1 MADGTLIFDT
11 KVESEGVSTGMS
23 TVKKLFT
30 AGMGFV
36 VAKHAVG
43 LAKMGIAYNSQMQDF
58 QSKFKVLLGSA
69 TKANKHV
76 AELRKLAMKTP
87 FRTTDLA
94 AASQQLLA
102 FGVNSKSVSG
112 HLRRLGD
119 ISLGNKEKFQQLGLV
134 FGQVSSQG
142 KLMGQDLLQFINVG
156 FNPLKELSKMGRG
169 TYQELKDQMAQ
180 GKISFQDVQAA
191 IEHATSKGGQF
202 FNGMK
207 EGSKTFAAQVD
218 ALKGNLEILAGNAV
232 KPLYNLLTRIVPH
245 LGAVASKLNKYPKII
260 GAVTTAV
267 TTLTA
272 AMVTFYAAQKWAV
285 FNEAIKSSMGSAMKF
300 FSAFHNS
307 MWLNL
312 GVGVDKIIP
321 GLGTKL
327 LNIPIGMQSAV
338 GKLSSVLGSAGKSIA
353 AFMATP
359 AGIVVAVGAA
369 ITALGVWV
377 NKIGGVDKAVALIH
391 SKIAAF
397 KAKIPELIKGIGAG
411 FKVAVEGIKTVLFDV
426 LPTVAKAIWK
436 ALPSALSTLGQLA
449 NELGTYLFKKVGQL
463 AQAIATG
470 LPKAL
475 QAVITAIPKVLIE
488 LFTRSGEGA
497 KQGGEQAGAKG
508 GEGIALGFLKTFIV
522 GMGKLA
528 LAIVTALPQ
537 IAIAVVSGIVKCI
550 PIILSAV
557 GNLAISVLNAIGRGL
572 GSLVT
577 VAVNWIWGFIEGF
590 LIGAANVINAV
601 WNFATSLPGKII
613 SGIGS
618 LVSIAI
624 NWLVGFVG
632 GIRSGFARA
641 GSAVISGARSLPG
654 RVRGALGSLYSIGV
668 HFLQG
673 LINGIK
679 AGFGR
684 VFGLISS
691 LGSKCKAKLK
701 SVFDIN
707 SPSRFTTW
715 IGRMLIEGMD
725 VGIVR
730 NTGKLLS
737 SIGEQMGLVQDA
749 FLIDAPEINP
759 IASAISGERSRIFGA
774 TGSSQHVEVNQ
785 TINFNQPWKSPADV
799 SRAVSW
805 ETAKLGLAGA
815 Q

>member
-69 TKANKHV
+69 SKANKHV

-142 KLMGQDLLQFINVG
+142 KLMGQDLLQFINAG

-245 LGAVASKLNKYPKII
+245 LGAVASKLNKYPKLI

-285 FNEAIKSSMGSAMKF
+285 FNEAIRSSMGSAMKF

-307 MWLNL
+307 LWLNL

-436 ALPSALSTLGQLA
+436 ALPSALSTIGQLA
-449 NELGTYLFKKVGQL
+449 NNLGTYLFQKVGQL

-475 QAVITAIPKVLIE
+475 QAVITAIPKVLLE

>member
-142 KLMGQDLLQFINVG
+142 KLMGQDLLQFINAG

-191 IEHATSKGGQF
+191 MEHATSKGGQF

-245 LGAVASKLNKYPKII
+245 LGAVASKLNKYPKLI
-260 GAVTTAV
+260 GAVTVAV

-272 AMVTFYAAQKWAV
+272 AMVTFYAVQKWAV
-285 FNEAIKSSMGSAMKF
+285 FNEAIRSSMGSAMKF

-327 LNIPIGMQSAV
+327 LNIPIGMQSAI

-397 KAKIPELIKGIGAG
+397 KAKIPELINGIGAG

-449 NELGTYLFKKVGQL
+449 NELGTYLFQKVGQL

-590 LIGAANVINAV
+590 LVGAANVINAV
-601 WNFATSLPGKII
+601 WNFAKTLPGKIA

-618 LVSIAI
+618 LVSTAI
-624 NWLVGFVG
+624 NWLVGFITG
-632 GIRSGFARA
+632 MHHGFVRA

-654 RVRGALGSLYSIGV
+654 KIRGALGSLYSIGV

-679 AGFGR
+679 AGFGK

-701 SVFDIN
+701 SVFNIN

-715 IGRMLIEGMD
+715 IGKMLIEGMD
-725 VGIVR
+725 VGIVK
-730 NTGKLLS
+730 NTDKLLS
-737 SIGEQMGLVQDA
+737 SIGDQMGLVRDA
-749 FLIDAPEINP
+749 FLIDTPEINP

-774 TGSSQHVEVNQ
+774 TGSSQNVEVNQ

>member
-69 TKANKHV
+69 SKANKHV

-142 KLMGQDLLQFINVG
+142 KLMGQDLLQFINAG

-207 EGSKTFAAQVD
+207 EGSKTFSAQVD
-218 ALKGNLEILAGNAV
+218 ALKGNLEILAGNAF

-267 TTLTA
+267 TSLTA
-272 AMVTFYAAQKWAV
+272 AMVAFYAAQKWAV
-285 FNEAIKSSMGSAMKF
+285 FNEAIRSSMGSAMKF

-307 MWLNL
+307 LWLNL

-449 NELGTYLFKKVGQL
+449 NNLGAYLFQKVGQL

-679 AGFGR
+679 AGFGK

-715 IGRMLIEGMD
+715 IGKMLIDGMD
-725 VGIVR
+725 VGIVK
-730 NTGKLLS
+730 NTGRLLN

-749 FLIDAPEINP
+749 FLIDSPEINP
-759 IASAISGERSRIFGA
+759 IASVISGERSRIFGA
-774 TGSSQHVEVNQ
+774 TGSNQNVEVNQ

>member
-102 FGVNSKSVSG
+102 FGVNSNSVSG

-142 KLMGQDLLQFINVG
+142 KLMGQDLLQFINAG

-218 ALKGNLEILAGNAV
+218 ALKGNLEILAGNAF

-272 AMVTFYAAQKWAV
+272 AMVTFYAAQKWAI
-285 FNEAIKSSMGSAMKF
+285 FNEAIRSSMGSAMKF

-307 MWLNL
+307 LWLNL

-377 NKIGGVDKAVALIH
+377 NKIGGVDKAIALIH

-397 KAKIPELIKGIGAG
+397 KAKIPELINGIGAG

-436 ALPSALSTLGQLA
+436 ALPAALSTLGQLA
-449 NELGTYLFKKVGQL
+449 NNLGTYLFQKVGQL

-475 QAVITAIPKVLIE
+475 QAVITAIPKVLLE

-601 WNFATSLPGKII
+601 WNFAKTLPGKIA

-618 LVSIAI
+618 LVSTAI
-624 NWLVGFVG
+624 NWLVGFAS
-632 GIRSGFARA
+632 GIRSGFAHA
-641 GSAVISGARSLPG
+641 VSAVSSGARSLPG
-654 RVRGALGSLYSIGV
+654 RVRGAIGSLYSIGV

-673 LINGIK
+673 LVNGIK
-679 AGFGR
+679 AGFGK

-715 IGRMLIEGMD
+715 IGKMLIEGMD

-730 NTGKLLS
+730 NTDKLLN

-749 FLIDAPEINP
+749 FLIDTPEINP

-785 TINFNQPWKSPADV
+785 TLNFNQPWKSPADV

>member
-142 KLMGQDLLQFINVG
+142 KLMGQDLLQFINAG

-245 LGAVASKLNKYPKII
+245 LGAVASKLNKYPKLI

-272 AMVTFYAAQKWAV
+272 AMVTFYAVQKWAV

-449 NELGTYLFKKVGQL
+449 NNLGTYLFQKVGQL
-463 AQAIATG
+463 AQDIATG

-528 LAIVTALPQ
+528 LAIITALPQ
-537 IAIAVVSGIVKCI
+537 IAIAVVSGIAKCI

-557 GNLAISVLNAIGRGL
+557 GNLAISVLNTIGRGL

-577 VAVNWIWGFIEGF
+577 VAVNWVWGFIEGF

-601 WNFATSLPGKII
+601 WNFAKTLPGKIA

-618 LVSIAI
+618 LVSTAI
-624 NWLVGFVG
+624 NWLVGFAS
-632 GIRSGFARA
+632 GIRSGFAHA
-641 GSAVISGARSLPG
+641 VSAVSSGARSLPG
-654 RVRGALGSLYSIGV
+654 RVRGAIGSLYSIGV

-673 LINGIK
+673 LVNGIK
-679 AGFGR
+679 AGFGK
-684 VFGLISS
+684 VFSLISS

-701 SVFDIN
+701 SVFDIH

-730 NTGKLLS
+730 NTDKLLN

-759 IASAISGERSRIFGA
+759 IASAISGERSRIFGV
-774 TGSSQHVEVNQ
+774 TGSSQNVEVNQ

>member
-142 KLMGQDLLQFINVG
+142 KLMGQDLLQFINAG

-285 FNEAIKSSMGSAMKF
+285 FNEAIRSSMGSAMKF

-307 MWLNL
+307 LWLNL

-426 LPTVAKAIWK
+426 LPTVAQAIWK

-449 NELGTYLFKKVGQL
+449 NNLGTYLFQKVGQL
-463 AQAIATG
+463 AQDIATG

-528 LAIVTALPQ
+528 LAIITALPQ

-679 AGFGR
+679 AGFGK

-715 IGRMLIEGMD
+715 IGKMLIDGMD
-725 VGIVR
+725 VGIVK
-730 NTGKLLS
+730 NTGRLLN

-749 FLIDAPEINP
+749 FLIDSPEINP
-759 IASAISGERSRIFGA
+759 IASVISGERSRIFGA
-774 TGSSQHVEVNQ
+774 TGSNQNVEVNQ

>member
-69 TKANKHV
+69 SKANKHV

-142 KLMGQDLLQFINVG
+142 KLMGQDLLQFINAG

-245 LGAVASKLNKYPKII
+245 LGAVASKLNKYPKLI

-436 ALPSALSTLGQLA
+436 ALPSALSTIGQLA
-449 NELGTYLFKKVGQL
+449 NNLGTYLFQKVGQL

-528 LAIVTALPQ
+528 LAIITALPQ

-679 AGFGR
+679 AGFGK

-715 IGRMLIEGMD
+715 IGKMLIDGMD
-725 VGIVR
+725 VGIVK
-730 NTGKLLS
+730 NTDKLLN

-759 IASAISGERSRIFGA
+759 IASAISGERSRIFGT
-774 TGSSQHVEVNQ
+774 TGSSQNVEVNQ

>member
-142 KLMGQDLLQFINVG
+142 KLMGQDLLQFINAG

-191 IEHATSKGGQF
+191 MEHATSKGGQF

-245 LGAVASKLNKYPKII
+245 LGAVASKLNKYPKLI
-260 GAVTTAV
+260 GAVTVAV

-272 AMVTFYAAQKWAV
+272 AMVTFYAVQKWAV
-285 FNEAIKSSMGSAMKF
+285 FNEAIRSSMTSAMKF

-377 NKIGGVDKAVALIH
+377 NKIGGVDKAIALIH

-397 KAKIPELIKGIGAG
+397 KAKIPELINGIGAG
-411 FKVAVEGIKTVLFDV
+411 FKVAVEGIKTVIFDV
-426 LPTVAKAIWK
+426 LPTVVKAIWK
-436 ALPSALSTLGQLA
+436 ALPSALATIGQLA
-449 NELGTYLFKKVGQL
+449 GQLGTWLMQKVGQI
-463 AQAIATG
+463 AQTIASG
-470 LPKAL
+470 LPKAI
-475 QAVITAIPKVLIE
+475 QAVIAAIPKVIKSL
-488 LFTRSGEGA
+488 LSGVGEGA

-508 GEGIALGFLKTFIV
+508 GEGIATGFLKTFIV
-522 GMGKLA
+522 GMGKLG
-528 LAIVTALPQ
+528 LAIASAIPR
-537 IAIAVVSGIVKCI
+537 IAWAVVIGIIKSI
-550 PIILSAV
+550 PTILAAV

-577 VAVNWIWGFIEGF
+577 VAINWIWGFIEGF

-715 IGRMLIEGMD
+715 IGKMLIEGMD

-730 NTGKLLS
+730 NTDKLLN

-774 TGSSQHVEVNQ
+774 TASSQNVEVNQ

>member
-94 AASQQLLA
+94 AASQQLLT

-142 KLMGQDLLQFINVG
+142 KLMGQDLLQFINAG

-411 FKVAVEGIKTVLFDV
+411 FKVAVEGIKMVLFDV

-436 ALPSALSTLGQLA
+436 ALPSALSTIGQLA
-449 NELGTYLFKKVGQL
+449 NNLGTYLFQKVGQL

-475 QAVITAIPKVLIE
+475 QAVITAIPKVLLE

-632 GIRSGFARA
+632 GIRSGFAHA
-641 GSAVISGARSLPG
+641 VSAVSSGARSLPG

-673 LINGIK
+673 LVNGIK
-679 AGFGR
+679 AGFGK

-730 NTGKLLS
+730 NTDKLLN

-759 IASAISGERSRIFGA
+759 IASAISGERSRIFGT
-774 TGSSQHVEVNQ
+774 TGSSQNVEVNQ

>member
-11 KVESEGVSTGMS
+11 KIESEGVSTGMS

-142 KLMGQDLLQFINVG
+142 KLMGQDLLQFINAG

-245 LGAVASKLNKYPKII
+245 LGAVASKLNKYPKLI

-272 AMVTFYAAQKWAV
+272 AMVTFYAVQKWAV
-285 FNEAIKSSMGSAMKF
+285 FNEAIRSSMGSAMKF

-307 MWLNL
+307 LWLNL

-327 LNIPIGMQSAV
+327 LNIPIGLQSAV

-426 LPTVAKAIWK
+426 LPTIVKAIWK

-449 NELGTYLFKKVGQL
+449 NNLGTYLFQKVGQL

-475 QAVITAIPKVLIE
+475 QAVITAIPKVLME

-679 AGFGR
+679 AGFGK

-715 IGRMLIEGMD
+715 IGKMLIDGMD

-730 NTGKLLS
+730 NTDKLLN

-759 IASAISGERSRIFGA
+759 IASAISGERSRIFGT
-774 TGSSQHVEVNQ
+774 TGSSQNVEVNQ

>member
-142 KLMGQDLLQFINVG
+142 KLMGQDLLQFINAG

-180 GKISFQDVQAA
+180 GKISFEDVQAA
-191 IEHATSKGGQF
+191 MEHATSKGGQF

-245 LGAVASKLNKYPKII
+245 LGAVASKLNKYPKLI
-260 GAVTTAV
+260 GAVTMAV
-267 TTLTA
+267 TSLTA
-272 AMVTFYAAQKWAV
+272 AMVAFYAAQKWAV
-285 FNEAIKSSMGSAMKF
+285 FNEAIRSSMGSAMKF

-307 MWLNL
+307 LWLNL

-377 NKIGGVDKAVALIH
+377 NKIGGVDKAIALIH

-397 KAKIPELIKGIGAG
+397 KAKIPELINGIGAG

-449 NELGTYLFKKVGQL
+449 NELGTYLFQKVGQL

-557 GNLAISVLNAIGRGL
+557 GKLAISILKAIGEGL

-601 WNFATSLPGKII
+601 WNFAKTLPGKIA

-618 LVSIAI
+618 LVSTAI
-624 NWLVGFVG
+624 NWLVGFLAG
-632 GIRSGFARA
+632 MHSGFVRA
-641 GSAVISGARSLPG
+641 GSAVASGARSLPG
-654 RVRGALGSLYSIGV
+654 KIRGALGSLYSIGV

-679 AGFGR
+679 AGFGK

-701 SVFDIN
+701 SVFNIN

-715 IGRMLIEGMD
+715 IGKMLIEGMD
-725 VGIVR
+725 VGIVK
-730 NTGKLLS
+730 NTGKLLN
-737 SIGEQMGLVQDA
+737 SIGDQMGLVRDA
-749 FLIDAPEINP
+749 FMIDTPEINP
-759 IASAISGERSRIFGA
+759 VSARISGERSRIFGA
-774 TGSSQHVEVNQ
+774 TGSSQNVEVNQ

-799 SRAVSW
+799 TRAVSW
-805 ETAKLGLAGA
+805 EAAKLGLAGA
-815 Q
+815 E

>member
-142 KLMGQDLLQFINVG
+142 KLMGQDLLQFINAG

-245 LGAVASKLNKYPKII
+245 LGAVASKLNKYPKLI

-272 AMVTFYAAQKWAV
+272 AMVTFYAVQKWAV

-436 ALPSALSTLGQLA
+436 ALPSALSTIGQLA
-449 NELGTYLFKKVGQL
+449 NNLGTYLSQKVGQL

-475 QAVITAIPKVLIE
+475 QAVITAIPKVLLE

-601 WNFATSLPGKII
+601 WNFAKTLPGKIA

-618 LVSIAI
+618 LVSTAI
-624 NWLVGFVG
+624 NWLVGFAS
-632 GIRSGFARA
+632 GIRSGFAHA
-641 GSAVISGARSLPG
+641 ISAVSSGARSLPG

-679 AGFGR
+679 AGFGK

-730 NTGKLLS
+730 NTDKLLN

-749 FLIDAPEINP
+749 FLIDTPEINP

-774 TGSSQHVEVNQ
+774 TGSNQNVEVNQ

>member
-142 KLMGQDLLQFINVG
+142 KLMGQDLLQFINAG

-180 GKISFQDVQAA
+180 GKISFEDVQAA
-191 IEHATSKGGQF
+191 MEHATSKGGQF

-245 LGAVASKLNKYPKII
+245 LGAVASKLNKYPKLI
-260 GAVTTAV
+260 GAVTMAV
-267 TTLTA
+267 TSLTA
-272 AMVTFYAAQKWAV
+272 AKVAFFAAQKWAV
-285 FNEAIKSSMGSAMKF
+285 FNEAIRSSMGSAMKF

-307 MWLNL
+307 LWLNL

-397 KAKIPELIKGIGAG
+397 KAKIPELINGVGAG
-411 FKVAVEGIKTVLFDV
+411 FKVAIEGIKTVLFDV

-436 ALPSALSTLGQLA
+436 ALPSALLTLGQLA
-449 NELGTYLFKKVGQL
+449 NNLGTYLFQKVGQL

-475 QAVITAIPKVLIE
+475 QAVITAIPKVLME

-679 AGFGR
+679 AGFGK

-730 NTGKLLS
+730 NTDKLLN

-759 IASAISGERSRIFGA
+759 IASAISGERSRIFGT
-774 TGSSQHVEVNQ
+774 TGSSQNVEVNQ

>member
-76 AELRKLAMKTP
+76 AELRKLALKTP

-142 KLMGQDLLQFINVG
+142 KLMGQDLLQFINAG

-218 ALKGNLEILAGNAV
+218 ALKGNLEILAGNAF

-245 LGAVASKLNKYPKII
+245 LGAVASKLNKYPKLI
-260 GAVTTAV
+260 GAVTVAV

-272 AMVTFYAAQKWAV
+272 AMVTFYAVQKWAI
-285 FNEAIKSSMGSAMKF
+285 FNEAIRSSMTSAMKF

-397 KAKIPELIKGIGAG
+397 KAKIPEMIKGIGAG

-449 NELGTYLFKKVGQL
+449 NNLGTYLFQKVGQL

-679 AGFGR
+679 AGFGK

-701 SVFDIN
+701 SIFDIN

-715 IGRMLIEGMD
+715 VGKMLIEGMD
-725 VGIVR
+725 VGIIR
-730 NTGKLLS
+730 NTDKLLN

-774 TGSSQHVEVNQ
+774 TGSSQNVEVNQ

>member
-11 KVESEGVSTGMS
+11 KVNNEGVSTGMS

-30 AGMGFV
+30 AGIGFV

-69 TKANKHV
+69 AKANKHV
-76 AELRKLAMKTP
+76 ADLRKMALKTP

-94 AASQQLLA
+94 AASQQLLT
-102 FGVNSKSVSG
+102 FGIRSKDVKG
-112 HLRRLGD
+112 HLQRLGD

-134 FGQVSSQG
+134 LGQVSSQG
-142 KLMGQDLLQFINVG
+142 KLMGQDLLQFINAG
-156 FNPLKELSKMGRG
+156 FNPLKELEKMGRG
-169 TYQELKDQMAQ
+169 TYKELKDQMAQ
-180 GKISFQDVQAA
+180 GKISFEDVQAA
-191 IEHATSKGGQF
+191 MEHATAKGGQF

-232 KPLYNLLTRIVPH
+232 KPLYNMLTRLVPH
-245 LGAVASKLNKYPKII
+245 LAKIASLMNKHPKII
-260 GAVTTAV
+260 GAVATAITSLAGAMTTY
-267 TTLTA
+267 
-272 AMVTFYAAQKWAV
+272 YAAQKWSLIS
-285 FNEAIKSSMGSAMKF
+285 EAIRTSMTGAMKF

-307 MWLNL
+307 LWLNL
-312 GVGVDKIIP
+312 GVGVDKILP

-327 LNIPIGMQSAV
+327 LNIPIGVQSAM
-338 GKLSSVLGSAGKSIA
+338 GKLSGVLGSAGKSIA

-377 NKIGGVDKAVALIH
+377 NKIGGADKAIALIH
-391 SKIAAF
+391 SKLAAF
-397 KAKIPELIKGIGAG
+397 KSKIPELIKGMGAG
-411 FKVAVEGIKTVLFDV
+411 FKVAVAGLKTVIFEI
-426 LPTVAKAIWK
+426 LPTIASEILK
-436 ALPSALSTLGQLA
+436 ALPSALTAIGQLA
-449 NELGTYLFKKVGQL
+449 GQLGTYLFEKVGQL
-463 AQAIATG
+463 AKFIATG

-508 GEGIALGFLKTFIV
+508 GEGVALGFLKTFIV

-550 PIILSAV
+550 PIILVALGQLALAALNKLGSA
-557 GNLAISVLNAIGRGL
+557 L

-577 VAVNWIWGFIEGF
+577 VAVNWLWGFIVGI
-590 LIGAANVINAV
+590 LQGAASVLSAV
-601 WNFATSLPGKII
+601 WNFAKSLPGKIV

-624 NWLVGFVG
+624 NWLIGFVT
-632 GIRSGFARA
+632 GIRNGFARA
-641 GSAVISGARSLPG
+641 GSAVVSGARSLPG
-654 RVRGALGSLYSIGV
+654 RVRGAIGNLYSVGV

-673 LINGIK
+673 LVNGIK

-684 VFGLISS
+684 VFSLISS
-691 LGSKCKAKLK
+691 LGAKCKSKLK
-701 SVFDIN
+701 SVFDIH

-715 IGRMLIEGMD
+715 IGKMLIKGMD
-725 VGIVR
+725 VGIVKS
-730 NTGKLLS
+730 TGRLLN
-737 SIGEQMGLVQDA
+737 SIGEQMGLVRDA
-749 FLIDAPEINP
+749 FLIDTPEINP
-759 IASAISGERSRIFGA
+759 VSARISGERSRIFGA
-774 TGSSQHVEVNQ
+774 TGSSQNVEVNQ

-799 SRAVSW
+799 TRALSW

>member
-58 QSKFKVLLGSA
+58 QSKFRVLLGSA

-142 KLMGQDLLQFINVG
+142 KLMGQDLLQFINAG

-202 FNGMK
+202 FNGME

-272 AMVTFYAAQKWAV
+272 AMVTFYAAQKWSLIS
-285 FNEAIKSSMGSAMKF
+285 EAIRTSMTGAMKF

-411 FKVAVEGIKTVLFDV
+411 FKVAVEGIKMVLFDV

-436 ALPSALSTLGQLA
+436 ALPSVLSTIGQLA
-449 NELGTYLFKKVGQL
+449 NNLGTYLFQKVGQL

-475 QAVITAIPKVLIE
+475 QAVITAIPKVLLE

-557 GNLAISVLNAIGRGL
+557 GNLAVSVLNAIGRGL

-601 WNFATSLPGKII
+601 WNFAKTLPGKIA

-618 LVSIAI
+618 LVSTAI
-624 NWLVGFVG
+624 NWLVGFAS
-632 GIRSGFARA
+632 GIRSGFAHA
-641 GSAVISGARSLPG
+641 VSAVSSGARSLPG
-654 RVRGALGSLYSIGV
+654 RVRGAIGSLYSIGV

-673 LINGIK
+673 LVNGIK
-679 AGFGR
+679 AGFGK
-684 VFGLISS
+684 VFSLISS

-701 SVFDIN
+701 SVFDIH

-715 IGRMLIEGMD
+715 IGKMLIEGMD

-730 NTGKLLS
+730 NTDKLLN

-749 FLIDAPEINP
+749 FLIDTPEINP

-785 TINFNQPWKSPADV
+785 TLNFNQPWKSPADV

>member
-142 KLMGQDLLQFINVG
+142 KLMGQDLLQFINAG

-218 ALKGNLEILAGNAV
+218 ALKGNLEILAGNAF

-436 ALPSALSTLGQLA
+436 ALPSALSTIGQLA
-449 NELGTYLFKKVGQL
+449 NNLGTYLFQKVGQL

-475 QAVITAIPKVLIE
+475 QAVITAIPKVLLE

-528 LAIVTALPQ
+528 LAIITALPQ

-632 GIRSGFARA
+632 GIRGGFAHA
-641 GSAVISGARSLPG
+641 VSAVSSGARSLPG

-673 LINGIK
+673 LVNGIK
-679 AGFGR
+679 AGFGK

-730 NTGKLLS
+730 NTDKLLN

-759 IASAISGERSRIFGA
+759 IASAISGERSRIFGT
-774 TGSSQHVEVNQ
+774 TGSSQNVEVNQ

>member
-142 KLMGQDLLQFINVG
+142 KLMGQDLLQFINAG

-245 LGAVASKLNKYPKII
+245 LGAVASKLNKYPKLI

-272 AMVTFYAAQKWAV
+272 AMVTFYAAQKWAI
-285 FNEAIKSSMGSAMKF
+285 FNEAIRSSMGSAMKF

-307 MWLNL
+307 LWLNL

-377 NKIGGVDKAVALIH
+377 NKIGGVDKAIALIH

-449 NELGTYLFKKVGQL
+449 NNLGTYLFQKVGQL

-528 LAIVTALPQ
+528 LAIITALPQ
-537 IAIAVVSGIVKCI
+537 IAIAVVSGIAKCI

-601 WNFATSLPGKII
+601 WNFAASLPGKII

-679 AGFGR
+679 AGFGK

-715 IGRMLIEGMD
+715 IGKMLIEGMD
-725 VGIVR
+725 VGIVK
-730 NTGKLLS
+730 NTGRLLN

-774 TGSSQHVEVNQ
+774 MGSNQNVEVNQ

>member
-142 KLMGQDLLQFINVG
+142 KLMGQDLLQFINAG

-285 FNEAIKSSMGSAMKF
+285 FNEAIRSSMGSAMKF

-307 MWLNL
+307 LWLNL

-377 NKIGGVDKAVALIH
+377 NKIGGVDKAIALIH

-426 LPTVAKAIWK
+426 LPTIVKAIWK

-449 NELGTYLFKKVGQL
+449 NNLGTYLFQKVGQL

-475 QAVITAIPKVLIE
+475 QAVITAIPKVLME

-528 LAIVTALPQ
+528 LAIITALPQ

-679 AGFGR
+679 AGFGK

-715 IGRMLIEGMD
+715 IGKMLIDGMD

-730 NTGKLLS
+730 NTDKLLN

-759 IASAISGERSRIFGA
+759 IASAISGERSRIFGT
-774 TGSSQHVEVNQ
+774 TGSNQNVEVNQ

>member
-142 KLMGQDLLQFINVG
+142 KLMGQDLLQFINAG

-245 LGAVASKLNKYPKII
+245 LGAVASKLNKYPKLI

-285 FNEAIKSSMGSAMKF
+285 FNEAIRSSMGSAMKF

-436 ALPSALSTLGQLA
+436 ALPSALSTIGQLA
-449 NELGTYLFKKVGQL
+449 NNLGTYLFQKVGQL

-528 LAIVTALPQ
+528 LAIITALPQ

-679 AGFGR
+679 AGFGK

-715 IGRMLIEGMD
+715 VGKMLIEGMD

-730 NTGKLLS
+730 NTDKLLN

-749 FLIDAPEINP
+749 FLIDTPEINP

-785 TINFNQPWKSPADV
+785 TLNFNQPWKSPADV

>member
-69 TKANKHV
+69 SKANKHV

-142 KLMGQDLLQFINVG
+142 KLMGQDLLQFINAG

-245 LGAVASKLNKYPKII
+245 LGAVASKLNKYPKLI

-272 AMVTFYAAQKWAV
+272 AMVTFYAVQKWAV

-449 NELGTYLFKKVGQL
+449 NNLGTYLFQKVGQL
-463 AQAIATG
+463 AQDIATG

-528 LAIVTALPQ
+528 LAIVTALPR

-601 WNFATSLPGKII
+601 WNFATSLPSKII

-618 LVSIAI
+618 LVSTAI
-624 NWLVGFVG
+624 NWLVGFAS

-679 AGFGR
+679 AGFGK

-715 IGRMLIEGMD
+715 IGKMLIDGMD
-725 VGIVR
+725 VGIVK
-730 NTGKLLS
+730 NTGRLLN

-774 TGSSQHVEVNQ
+774 TGSSQNVEVNQ

>member
-142 KLMGQDLLQFINVG
+142 KLMGQDLLQFINAG

-218 ALKGNLEILAGNAV
+218 ALKGNLEILAGNAF

-285 FNEAIKSSMGSAMKF
+285 FNEAIRSSMGSAMKF

-307 MWLNL
+307 LWLNL

-449 NELGTYLFKKVGQL
+449 NNLGTYLFQKVGQL

-475 QAVITAIPKVLIE
+475 QAVITAIPKVLLE

-601 WNFATSLPGKII
+601 WNFAKTLPGKIA

-618 LVSIAI
+618 LVSTAI
-624 NWLVGFVG
+624 NWLVGFAS
-632 GIRSGFARA
+632 GIRSGFAHA
-641 GSAVISGARSLPG
+641 VSAVSSGARSLPG
-654 RVRGALGSLYSIGV
+654 RVRGAIGSLYSIGV

-673 LINGIK
+673 LVNGIK
-679 AGFGR
+679 AGFGK
-684 VFGLISS
+684 VFSLISS

-701 SVFDIN
+701 SVFDIH

-774 TGSSQHVEVNQ
+774 TGSSQNVEVNQ

>member
-142 KLMGQDLLQFINVG
+142 KLMGQDLLQFINAG

-218 ALKGNLEILAGNAV
+218 ALKGNLEILAGNAF

-397 KAKIPELIKGIGAG
+397 KAKIPELIKGIGVG

-436 ALPSALSTLGQLA
+436 ALPSAVSTIGQLA
-449 NELGTYLFKKVGQL
+449 NNLGTYLFQKVGQL

-475 QAVITAIPKVLIE
+475 QAVITAIPKVLLE

-528 LAIVTALPQ
+528 LAIITALPQ

-632 GIRSGFARA
+632 GIRSGFAHA
-641 GSAVISGARSLPG
+641 VSAVSSGARSLPG

-673 LINGIK
+673 LVNGIK
-679 AGFGR
+679 AGFGK

-730 NTGKLLS
+730 NTDKLLN

-759 IASAISGERSRIFGA
+759 IASAISGERSRIFGT
-774 TGSSQHVEVNQ
+774 TGSSQNVEVNQ

>member
-69 TKANKHV
+69 SKANKHV

-142 KLMGQDLLQFINVG
+142 KLMGQDLLQFINAG

-245 LGAVASKLNKYPKII
+245 LGAVASKLNKYPKLI

-285 FNEAIKSSMGSAMKF
+285 FNEAIRSSMGSAMKF

-307 MWLNL
+307 LWLNL

-436 ALPSALSTLGQLA
+436 ALPSALSTIGQLA
-449 NELGTYLFKKVGQL
+449 NNLGTYLFQKVGQL

-475 QAVITAIPKVLIE
+475 QAVITAIPKVLLE

-528 LAIVTALPQ
+528 LAIITALPQ

-679 AGFGR
+679 AGFGK

-715 IGRMLIEGMD
+715 IGKMLIDGMD
-725 VGIVR
+725 VGIVK
-730 NTGKLLS
+730 NTGRLLN

-749 FLIDAPEINP
+749 FLIDSPEINP
-759 IASAISGERSRIFGA
+759 IASVISGERSRIFGA
-774 TGSSQHVEVNQ
+774 TGSNQNVEVNQ

>member
-142 KLMGQDLLQFINVG
+142 KLMGQDLLQFINAG

-218 ALKGNLEILAGNAV
+218 ALKGNLEILAGNAF

-245 LGAVASKLNKYPKII
+245 LGAVASKLNKYPKLI
-260 GAVTTAV
+260 GAVTVAV

-272 AMVTFYAAQKWAV
+272 AMVTFYAVQKWAIL
-285 FNEAIKSSMGSAMKF
+285 NEAIRSSMTSAMKF

-307 MWLNL
+307 LWLNL

-338 GKLSSVLGSAGKSIA
+338 GKLSGVLGSAGKSIA
-353 AFMATP
+353 TFMATP

-377 NKIGGVDKAVALIH
+377 NKIGGVDKAIALIH

-426 LPTVAKAIWK
+426 LPTAAKAIWK

-577 VAVNWIWGFIEGF
+577 IAVNWIWGFIEGF
-590 LIGAANVINAV
+590 LVGAANVINAV
-601 WNFATSLPGKII
+601 WNFAKTLPGKIA

-618 LVSIAI
+618 LVSTAI
-624 NWLVGFVG
+624 NWLMGFLAGMHSGFV
-632 GIRSGFARA
+632 RA
-641 GSAVISGARSLPG
+641 GSAVASGARSLPG

-679 AGFGR
+679 AGFGK

-715 IGRMLIEGMD
+715 IGKMLIEGMD

-730 NTGKLLS
+730 NTGRLLN

>member
-69 TKANKHV
+69 SKANKHV

-142 KLMGQDLLQFINVG
+142 KLMGQDLLQFINAG

-218 ALKGNLEILAGNAV
+218 ALKGNLEILAGNAF

-272 AMVTFYAAQKWAV
+272 AVVTFYAAQKWAV
-285 FNEAIKSSMGSAMKF
+285 FNEAIRSSMGSAMKF

-307 MWLNL
+307 LWLNL

-369 ITALGVWV
+369 ITALGAWV

-436 ALPSALSTLGQLA
+436 ALPSALSTIGQLA
-449 NELGTYLFKKVGQL
+449 NNLGSYLFQKVGQL

-475 QAVITAIPKVLIE
+475 QAVITAIPKVLLE

-557 GNLAISVLNAIGRGL
+557 SNLAISVLNAIGRGL

-679 AGFGR
+679 AGFGK

-715 IGRMLIEGMD
+715 IGKMLIDGMD

-730 NTGKLLS
+730 NTDKLLN

-759 IASAISGERSRIFGA
+759 IASAISGERSRIFGT
-774 TGSSQHVEVNQ
+774 TGSSQNVEVNQ

>member
-69 TKANKHV
+69 AKANKHV

-102 FGVNSKSVSG
+102 FGVNSNSVSG

-142 KLMGQDLLQFINVG
+142 KLMGQDLLQFINAG

-218 ALKGNLEILAGNAV
+218 ALKGNLEILAGNAF

-285 FNEAIKSSMGSAMKF
+285 FNEAIRSSMGSAMKF

-307 MWLNL
+307 LWLNL

-327 LNIPIGMQSAV
+327 LNIPIGLQSAV

-397 KAKIPELIKGIGAG
+397 KAKIPELINGIGAG

-436 ALPSALSTLGQLA
+436 ALPSALSTIGQLA
-449 NELGTYLFKKVGQL
+449 NELGEYLFQKVGQL

-475 QAVITAIPKVLIE
+475 QAVIIAIPKVLIE

-528 LAIVTALPQ
+528 LAIITALPQ

-715 IGRMLIEGMD
+715 IGKMLIEGMD

-730 NTGKLLS
+730 NTDKLLN

-759 IASAISGERSRIFGA
+759 IASAISGERSRIFGT
-774 TGSSQHVEVNQ
+774 TGSSQNVEVNQ

>member
-1 MADGTLIFDT
+1 MTDGTLIFDT
-11 KVESEGVSTGMS
+11 KIESEGVSTGMS

-142 KLMGQDLLQFINVG
+142 KLMGQDLLQFINAG

-245 LGAVASKLNKYPKII
+245 LGAVASKLNKYPKLI

-272 AMVTFYAAQKWAV
+272 AMVTFYAVQKWAV

-449 NELGTYLFKKVGQL
+449 NNLGTYLFQKVGQL

-475 QAVITAIPKVLIE
+475 QAVITAIPKVLLE

-528 LAIVTALPQ
+528 LAIITALPQ

-715 IGRMLIEGMD
+715 IGKMLIDGMD
-725 VGIVR
+725 VGIVK
-730 NTGKLLS
+730 NTDKLLN

-759 IASAISGERSRIFGA
+759 IASAISGERSRIFGT
-774 TGSSQHVEVNQ
+774 TGSNQNIEVNQ

>member
-11 KVESEGVSTGMS
+11 KVNNEGVSTGMS

-30 AGMGFV
+30 AGIGFV

-69 TKANKHV
+69 AKANKHV

-134 FGQVSSQG
+134 LGQVSSQG
-142 KLMGQDLLQFINVG
+142 KLMGQDLLQFINAG
-156 FNPLKELSKMGRG
+156 FNPLQELSKMGRG
-169 TYQELKDQMAQ
+169 TYKELKDQMAQ
-180 GKISFQDVQAA
+180 GKISFEDVQAA
-191 IEHATSKGGQF
+191 MEHATSKGGQF

-232 KPLYNLLTRIVPH
+232 KPLYNMLTRLVPH
-245 LGAVASKLNKYPKII
+245 LAKVASLMNEHPKII
-260 GAVTTAV
+260 GAIAAAV
-267 TTLTA
+267 TSLAGAMA
-272 AMVTFYAAQKWAV
+272 AYYAAQKWSLIS
-285 FNEAIKSSMGSAMKF
+285 EAIRTSMLGSIKF
-300 FSAFHNS
+300 FRAFHEAA
-307 MWLNL
+307 WLNL
-312 GVGVDKIIP
+312 GIVGDRIIP
-321 GLGTKL
+321 GIGTKL

-449 NELGTYLFKKVGQL
+449 NNLGTYLFQKVGQL

-475 QAVITAIPKVLIE
+475 QAVITAIPKVLLE

-557 GNLAISVLNAIGRGL
+557 GNLAISVLKAIGEGL

-577 VAVNWIWGFIEGF
+577 VAVNWMWGFIEGF
-590 LIGAANVINAV
+590 LVGAANVISAV
-601 WNFATSLPGKII
+601 WNFAVSLPGKIV

-624 NWLVGFVG
+624 NWLIGFVT
-632 GIRSGFARA
+632 GIRNGFVRA
-641 GSAVISGARSLPG
+641 GSAVVSGARSLPG
-654 RVRGALGSLYSIGV
+654 RVRGAIGNLYSIGV

-679 AGFGR
+679 AGFGK

-715 IGRMLIEGMD
+715 IGKMLIEGMD

-730 NTGKLLS
+730 NTDKLLN

-774 TGSSQHVEVNQ
+774 TGSSQNVEVNQ

>member
-134 FGQVSSQG
+134 FGQVTSQG
-142 KLMGQDLLQFINVG
+142 KLMGQDLLQFINAG

-218 ALKGNLEILAGNAV
+218 ALKGNLEILAGNAF

-245 LGAVASKLNKYPKII
+245 LGAVASKLNKYPKLI

-285 FNEAIKSSMGSAMKF
+285 FNEAIRSSMGSAMKF

-307 MWLNL
+307 LWLNL

-359 AGIVVAVGAA
+359 AEIVVAVGAA

-449 NELGTYLFKKVGQL
+449 NNLGTYLFQKVGQL

-475 QAVITAIPKVLIE
+475 QAVITAIPKVLLE

-624 NWLVGFVG
+624 NWLVGFAS
-632 GIRSGFARA
+632 GIRSGFAHA
-641 GSAVISGARSLPG
+641 VSAVSSGARSLPG

-673 LINGIK
+673 LVNGIK
-679 AGFGR
+679 AGFGK
-684 VFGLISS
+684 VFSLISS

-701 SVFDIN
+701 SVFSIN

-715 IGRMLIEGMD
+715 IGKMLIEGMD
-725 VGIVR
+725 VGIVK
-730 NTGKLLS
+730 NTDKLLS

-759 IASAISGERSRIFGA
+759 IASVISGERSRIFGA
-774 TGSSQHVEVNQ
+774 TGSNQNVEVNQ

>member
-11 KVESEGVSTGMS
+11 KVNNEGVSTGMS

-30 AGMGFV
+30 AGIGFV

-69 TKANKHV
+69 AKANKHV
-76 AELRKLAMKTP
+76 ADLRKMALKIP

-94 AASQQLLA
+94 AASQQLLT
-102 FGVNSKSVSG
+102 FGIRSKDVKG
-112 HLRRLGD
+112 HLQRLGD

-134 FGQVSSQG
+134 LGQVSSQG
-142 KLMGQDLLQFINVG
+142 KLMGQDLLQFINAG
-156 FNPLKELSKMGRG
+156 FNPLQELSKMGRG
-169 TYQELKDQMAQ
+169 TYKELKDQMAQ
-180 GKISFQDVQAA
+180 GKISFEDVQAA
-191 IEHATSKGGQF
+191 MEHATSKGGQF

-232 KPLYNLLTRIVPH
+232 KPLYNMLTRLVPH
-245 LGAVASKLNKYPKII
+245 LAKVASLMNKHPKII
-260 GAVTTAV
+260 GAVVTAV
-267 TTLTA
+267 MSLAGAMTTY
-272 AMVTFYAAQKWAV
+272 YAAQKW
-285 FNEAIKSSMGSAMKF
+285 NLISEAIRTSMTGAMKF

-307 MWLNL
+307 LWLNL
-312 GVGVDKIIP
+312 GVGLDKILP
-321 GLGTKL
+321 GVGTKL
-327 LNIPIGMQSAV
+327 LNIPIGIQSAAMKV
-338 GKLSSVLGSAGKSIA
+338 GSSLATLGQSMLKFAT
-353 AFMATP
+353 TP
-359 AGIVVAVGAA
+359 AGIAVGIGLAVA
-369 ITALGVWV
+369 ALGLWV
-377 NKIGGVDKAVALIH
+377 NKIGGVDKATQLIH
-391 SKIAAF
+391 AKLEAFKSKIPQIMQGLG
-397 KAKIPELIKGIGAG
+397 KAILAGIG
-411 FKVAVEGIKTVLFDV
+411 VLKTVIVEIF
-426 LPTVAKAIWK
+426 PEIIKALWT
-436 ALPSALSTLGQLA
+436 ALPSALATIGQLA
-449 NELGTYLFKKVGQL
+449 GQLGTWLMQKVGQL

-601 WNFATSLPGKII
+601 WNFAKTLPGKIV

-618 LVSIAI
+618 LVSTAI
-624 NWLVGFVG
+624 NWLMGFLTGMHNGFV
-632 GIRSGFARA
+632 RA
-641 GSAVISGARSLPG
+641 GSAVASGARSLPG

-679 AGFGR
+679 AGFGK

-715 IGRMLIEGMD
+715 IGKMLIEGMD
-725 VGIVR
+725 VGIVK
-730 NTGKLLS
+730 NTDRLLN
-737 SIGEQMGLVQDA
+737 SIGEQMGLVRDA
-749 FLIDAPEINP
+749 FMIDTPEINP
-759 IASAISGERSRIFGA
+759 VSARISGERSRIFGA
-774 TGSSQHVEVNQ
+774 TGSSQNVEVNQ

-799 SRAVSW
+799 TRAVSW
-805 ETAKLGLAGA
+805 EAAKLGLAGA
-815 Q
+815 E

>member
-142 KLMGQDLLQFINVG
+142 KLMGQDLLQFINAG

-207 EGSKTFAAQVD
+207 EGSKTFSAQVD
-218 ALKGNLEILAGNAV
+218 ALKGNLEILAGNAF

-285 FNEAIKSSMGSAMKF
+285 FNEAIRSSMGSAMKF

-307 MWLNL
+307 LWLNL

-377 NKIGGVDKAVALIH
+377 NKIGGVDKAIALIH

-397 KAKIPELIKGIGAG
+397 KAKIPELINGIGAG

-463 AQAIATG
+463 AQAIAAG

-601 WNFATSLPGKII
+601 WNFAASLPGKII

-679 AGFGR
+679 AGFGK

-715 IGRMLIEGMD
+715 IGKMLIEGMD

-730 NTGKLLS
+730 NTDKLLN

-774 TGSSQHVEVNQ
+774 TGSSQNVEVNQ

>member
-142 KLMGQDLLQFINVG
+142 KLMGQDLLQFINAG

-245 LGAVASKLNKYPKII
+245 LGAVASKLNKYPKLI

-285 FNEAIKSSMGSAMKF
+285 FNEAIRSSMGSAMKF

-307 MWLNL
+307 LWLNL

-377 NKIGGVDKAVALIH
+377 NKIGGVDKVVALIH

-436 ALPSALSTLGQLA
+436 ALPSALSTIGQLA
-449 NELGTYLFKKVGQL
+449 NNLGTYLFQKVGQL

-475 QAVITAIPKVLIE
+475 QAIITAIPKVLLE

-528 LAIVTALPQ
+528 LAIITALPQ

-590 LIGAANVINAV
+590 IIGAANVINAV

-679 AGFGR
+679 AGFGK

-715 IGRMLIEGMD
+715 IGKMLIDGMD
-725 VGIVR
+725 VGIVK
-730 NTGKLLS
+730 NTGRLLS

-759 IASAISGERSRIFGA
+759 IASAISGERSRIFGT
-774 TGSSQHVEVNQ
+774 TGSSQNVEVNQ

>member
-142 KLMGQDLLQFINVG
+142 KLMGQDLLQFINAG

-411 FKVAVEGIKTVLFDV
+411 FKVAVEGIKMVLFDV

-436 ALPSALSTLGQLA
+436 ALPSALSTIGQLA
-449 NELGTYLFKKVGQL
+449 NNLGTYLFQKVGQL

-475 QAVITAIPKVLIE
+475 QAVITAIPKVLLE

-601 WNFATSLPGKII
+601 WNFAKTLPGKIA

-618 LVSIAI
+618 LVSTAI
-624 NWLVGFVG
+624 NWLVGFAS

-641 GSAVISGARSLPG
+641 VSAVSSGARSLPG
-654 RVRGALGSLYSIGV
+654 RVRGAIGSLYSIGV

-673 LINGIK
+673 LVNGIK
-679 AGFGR
+679 AGFGK
-684 VFGLISS
+684 VFSLINS

-701 SVFDIN
+701 SVFDIQ

-759 IASAISGERSRIFGA
+759 IASAISGERSRIFGV
-774 TGSSQHVEVNQ
+774 TGSSQNVEVNQ